1 MWNLKSNQTIV
12 GDSIIRKP
20 LVVFWILL
28 KYMRCTHLSL
38 RMICEVVFCA
48 VWRLKYWE
56 LPSLY
61 VSVFSRNP
69 FIGGVIH
76 HHNFWPF
83 LFFPNL
89 HINTSQC
96 HTLWKLILSVGVK
109 KISSFIHMNHEQQCL
124 MFLYIIKTIFSFHT
138 LWEVLKKCEIAYLT
152 RETFSLLFT
161 HLPYFYSFVTLC
173 PNLIYCSSGFYHDP
187 NAGWYYS
194 SRDGLYYKFENGNYV
209 LLESDRVSFSSSFFF
224 SIYFL
229 LPLLVYNWSLNL
241 KFSQLF
247 SSFYFSFF
255 LDKIFF
261 NSFVS
266 GKLS

>member
-109 KISSFIHMNHEQQCL
+109 KISSFIHMNHKQQCL
-124 MFLYIIKTIFSFHT
+124 MFLYIIKTIFLFIRCGKCWKNVKSHT
-138 LWEVLKKCEIAYLT
+138 SQEKRSLCYSHTYHIFIVSWPSVLIWSTVVVDFIMILMRAGTTAAEMASITNLRMGIMCYWNLT
-152 RETFSLLFT
+152 GY
-161 HLPYFYSFVTLC
+161 HLAL
-173 PNLIYCSSGFYHDP
+173 
-187 NAGWYYS
+187 
-194 SRDGLYYKFENGNYV
+194 
-209 LLESDRVSFSSSFFF
+209 
-224 SIYFL
+224 
-229 LPLLVYNWSLNL
+229 
-241 KFSQLF
+241 LF
-247 SSFYFSFF
+247 SSPFISYF
-255 LDKIFF
+255 LC
-261 NSFVS
+261 
-266 GKLS
+266 